1 MIYLRILKALYRCI
15 KSALLWHDLYANTL
29 KELGFVVNPYYQL
42 VTNKIID
49 GKQCTIIWYVNDKK
63 LSHVDLKVNTTITN
77 STEKHFGG
85 LVITRGE
92 STLYQAW

>member
-1 MIYLRILKALYRCI
+1 MKMIYLRILKALYGCI

-63 LSHVDLKVNTTITN
+63 LSHVDLKVNTIIV
-77 STEKHFGG
+77 EVIAKIFGD
-85 LVITRGE
+85 LVITRVKI
-92 STLYQAW
+92 TLS

>member
-1 MIYLRILKALYRCI
+1 MIYLRILKALYGCI

-63 LSHVDLKVNTTITN
+63 LSHVDLKVNTIIV
-77 STEKHFGG
+77 EVIAKIFGD
-85 LVITRGE
+85 LVITRVKI
-92 STLYQAW
+92 TLS